1 MKNGIQAYRALD
13 VATKVDGADQ
23 HSLVKMLFDG
33 ALARLQKAKGCLA
46 RGDIEGRNVALGQ
59 VVSIVNGLQGSLDHE
74 AGGELAGNL
83 EALYDYIVR
92 RLHRANVDR
101 DIAAIEEVVSLIA
114 MLRDAWDA
122 IGETALAANA

>member
-1 MKNGIQAYRALD
+1 MKNGIQAYRQLD

-23 HSLVKMLFDG
+23 HALVKMLFDG
-33 ALARLQKAKGCLA
+33 ALSRLQQAKGCLA
-46 RGDIEGRNVALGQ
+46 RDDIEGRNIAIGQ
-59 VVSIVNGLQGSLDHE
+59 AVSIVNGLQGSLDHT

-83 EALYDYIVR
+83 EALYDYMVR

-101 DIAAIEEVVSLIA
+101 DLAAVEEVISLLA

-122 IGETALAANA
+122 IGETAMAANA